1 MTTFQEQVEQL
12 EQKLDDFVKDIEGQ
26 AEQPVVRRK
35 EFNGTQTFTTWLS
48 WAKPV
53 QWRAE
58 SRNGRVVIEYVQEQ

>member
-1 MTTFQEQVEQL
+1 MTTFNEQVEQL
-12 EQKLDDFVKDIEGQ
+12 EQKLDDFVKQ
-26 AEQPVVRRK
+26 VEQPVVRRK

-48 WAKPV
+48 WTKPV